1 MSSARFIKKVD
12 FHLQKLLKHS
22 LLIYLSQM
30 TGHAG
35 WSKIVPALMNGRK
48 LIKISWLK
56 ISHAIER
63 EIESELLGESIKWSK
78 RSKETWRKRRLIS
91 EQMLVD
97 TIKKIGKFG
106 DRRGSPK

>member
-12 FHLQKLLKHS
+12 LHLQKLLKHK

-91 EQMLVD
+91 EHMLVD